1 MFNIVLYNFN
11 KRPNSLKKPTA
22 QTHGQTIQCVMKSVS
37 SVITPIIE
45 ISDPKLTNSIPL
57 YNYAYIAAFNRYYFI
72 EDVRFDIGVWTLWLR
87 CDVLATY
94 QDDILNSRQYVLRSA
109 SSYNPDLIDTLYNT
123 FINSER
129 NYSQED

>member
-22 QTHGQTIQCVMKSVS
+22 QTTGQTIQCVMKSVS

-57 YNYAYIAAFNRYYFI
+57 YNYAYRRKHIPTTVRVYKFGKEVFVDFNTVPNATAFPLDVKQEKFKIAFHNKFLYLLVTVMPFAALFI
-72 EDVRFDIGVWTLWLR
+72 LK
-87 CDVLATY
+87 
-94 QDDILNSRQYVLRSA
+94 
-109 SSYNPDLIDTLYNT
+109 
-123 FINSER
+123 
-129 NYSQED
+129 